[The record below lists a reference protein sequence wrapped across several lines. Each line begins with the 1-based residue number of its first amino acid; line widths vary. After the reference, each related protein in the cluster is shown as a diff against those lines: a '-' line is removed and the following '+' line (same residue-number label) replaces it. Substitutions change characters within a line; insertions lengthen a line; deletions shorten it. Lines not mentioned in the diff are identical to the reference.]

1 MRRYGGTWSGDLE
14 RRGERDCRDCN
25 YWRRL
30 HPRDGIVN
38 ADAWFCVPIRGH
50 IARSATFPGPRASRC
65 EIGCDALTRQKL
77 SLVDRATHGAA
88 SGVAKGA
95 YVLKDAPE
103 GSNPEALIIATSS
116 EVEIALKAKVVAAV
130 LATGR

>member
-1 MRRYGGTWSGDLE
+1 MPMRGS
-14 RRGERDCRDCN
+14 
-25 YWRRL
+25 
-30 HPRDGIVN
+30 
-38 ADAWFCVPIRGH
+38 AS
-50 IARSATFPGPRASRC
+50 RSAATSPGRLLFPDQEHRDARLG
-65 EIGCDALTRQKL
+65 GDALTRQKL